1 MARYQTYKL
10 SDSEKVLL
18 NNLFKDEELKS
29 IPREV
34 IRILFNRGIRTKD
47 SINLTLFGKIKNL
60 HNIPMR
66 DQDRFNSRLTFANTK
81 NEQVVVMGDYDT
93 DGCMATCVAVLS
105 LKTLGFRVNYYM
117 NSRFKDG
124 YGLKKSSV
132 DEIRRLY
139 PDVSVIITVDN
150 GIKAFEAVDYCNDL
164 GIDVLVTDHHKP
176 ASVIPNAT
184 AVINPKR
191 EDCMYPFKE
200 LCGAGVVWKTMLR
213 LCEFLYPTNTFKK
226 NKIKTLIWLVA
237 IATVGDQVQLVDE
250 NRIIVNHS
258 LEKLNDPNYIWLIPF
273 MDKLKELLKIEKFD
287 SDTIGFYI
295 SPMINAMGRIEG
307 NPLQIVDA
315 IVKEDLDTLEKVVA
329 HMDVINKCR
338 REMTE
343 EQLKEALRLIEMENP
358 DDKAILVHSDK
369 FTEGIIGI
377 VASRL
382 VDKFYKPVIVLCPNE
397 DGTYKGSCRSID
409 GIDIEGVLTSLSP
422 YLIAYGGHPMA
433 AGLTIDPSMIDK
445 FKSKLIGLCSFYRDD
460 LYENI
465 VKIDLVLR
473 EQDVTPSLC
482 NLIDMLGPYGN
493 GFRKPKFFLK
503 DFCIDFDKSLAN
515 KTKSIYVG
523 KDGNTLRLVGSAGL
537 VCIGFKAS
545 ERFKL
550 MEEPRFISMVG
561 CPSIN
566 EFNGRVSA
574 QFVIENDYLVKSE
587 KMIKCGK

>member
-10 SDSEKVLL
+10 SDSEKALL
-18 NNLFKDEELKS
+18 SNLFKDEELKS

-47 SINLTLFGKIKNL
+47 SIMLTLFGKMNNL
-60 HNIPMR
+60 YDVPMR
-66 DQDRFNSRLTFANTK
+66 DSNEFCERLQTALEND
-81 NEQVVVMGDYDT
+81 EQVVVMGDYDT
-93 DGCMATCVAVLS
+93 DGCMATCVSVLA
-105 LKTLGFRVNYYM
+105 LKTLGFKVNYYM

-124 YGLKKSSV
+124 YGLKRASV

-150 GIKAFEAVDYCNDL
+150 GIKAFEAIDYCNEL
-164 GIDVLVTDHHKP
+164 GIDVLVTDHHNP
-176 ASVIPNAT
+176 SSVIPNAY
-184 AVINPKR
+184 AVVNPKR

-200 LCGAGVVWKTMLR
+200 LCGAGVAWKVMLR
-213 LCEFLYPTNTFKK
+213 LCDVLYPNNSFKK
-226 NKIKTLIWLVA
+226 SKIRHLIWLVA
-237 IATVGDQVQLVDE
+237 IATVGDQVPLVNE
-250 NRIIVNHS
+250 NRIIVS
-258 LEKLNDPNYIWLIPF
+258 YTLEKFNDPNYLCTIPF
-273 MDKLKELLKIEKFD
+273 IEKLKELLEIGKFD

-315 IVKEDLDTLEKVVA
+315 IVDGDLEVLEKIVA

-343 EQLKEALRLIEMENP
+343 EQLQEALRLIKMEDPNN
-358 DDKAILVHSDK
+358 KAILVHSDK

-397 DGTYKGSCRSID
+397 DGTYKGSCRSIE
-409 GIDIEGVLTSLSP
+409 GISIEGVLTSLSP
-422 YLIAYGGHPMA
+422 YLLAFGGHDMA
-433 AGLTIDPSMIDK
+433 AGLTIDPNMINTFKAK
-445 FKSKLIGLCSFYRDD
+445 FIGLCSFYRDE

-473 EQDVTPSLC
+473 EQDVTTSLC
-482 NLIDMLGPYGN
+482 NLIEMLGPYGN

-503 DFCIDFDKSLAN
+503 DFEIDFYKSLTN
-515 KTKSIYVG
+515 KAKSVYVG
-523 KDGNTLRLVGSAGL
+523 KEGKTLRIVSSSGL
-537 VCIGFKAS
+537 TCIGFKAAD
-545 ERFKL
+545 RFKM

-566 EFNGRVSA
+566 EFNGKKYA

-587 KMIKCGK
+587 MGSK